1 MLHRVIAVAA
11 RLFRCDQIAD
21 PVRQFTARQPRGRG
35 RTDQHHIAGQ
45 TPRPLQCPQPHQ
57 IPDRGQTDFGLR
69 PPTNRLATVVGD
81 AAADGLG
88 AIFTIATRPCRIYA
102 HPAIDNASAG
112 ASSGA
117 AITSPNRKAIGYICL
132 KSIMAGL
139 SVL

>member
-1 MLHRVIAVAA
+1 
-11 RLFRCDQIAD
+11 
-21 PVRQFTARQPRGRG
+21 
-35 RTDQHHIAGQ
+35 
-45 TPRPLQCPQPHQ
+45 
-57 IPDRGQTDFGLR
+57 
-69 PPTNRLATVVGD
+69 VGD

-112 ASSGA
+112 A
-117 AITSPNRKAIGYICL
+117 AITSPNRNAISYICL